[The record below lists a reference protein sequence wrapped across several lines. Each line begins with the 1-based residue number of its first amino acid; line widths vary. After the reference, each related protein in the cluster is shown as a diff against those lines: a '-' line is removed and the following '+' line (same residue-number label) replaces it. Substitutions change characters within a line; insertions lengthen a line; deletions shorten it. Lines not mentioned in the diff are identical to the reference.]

1 MRIGQAIQDLN
12 RSESEAF
19 RITNSIIKGI
29 GKSSEIY
36 NKYSKLNHNK
46 SFWKDAHKRLKITG
60 FRPGMSNN
68 IILTKI
74 FQGINDNNKVC
85 IFLFWKLYEIC
96 VVDFINNEHSNFNQL
111 LLNKEMEGDAESTDQ
126 IIKAIMKFIA
136 LYEVGTEQIE
146 ELYEVWWFER
156 TSNLYDIF
164 STQELSLDIVREI
177 VLKSERKL
185 SREIESL
192 NKNINKLGSTIKD
205 STHIEQYVK
214 EVNNLKEYYESL
226 KEDFDIESAQ
236 IEKRFVEFIDGKISV
251 IEHKIEKEDPA
262 NGSNKDD
269 HALED
274 KISRNEKNISRI
286 NSKIEALTKVKEHK
300 EKARRKNRDIFN
312 NNITIKENLYK
323 VFDDYSFGDNNSKLL
338 LSILNSFNCFY
349 VESDILFRA
358 VAQDLISSGKIKE
371 IIANPT
377 MIDLSQINNKGLEEF
392 DIIYIKNINSCFI
405 EGSVIPILQRANSL
419 IDKDFPKVFLLH
431 DDELNPS
438 ITAKIKSHTLDLSHE
453 WLSEIKDLN
462 ITEPIKDVNLSNI
475 EEVTSH
481 HREMLRILENSGVKV
496 NQQIFERF
504 VRLFHLLS
512 SSSDERQSM
521 MLSAQGVVF
530 PYIRSSYGDSKAQV
544 VIEILNGIA

>member
-1 MRIGQAIQDLN
+1 MKIGQAIQELN

-19 RITNSIIKGI
+19 RIINSIVDRI
-29 GKSSEIY
+29 GKPSEVF
-36 NKYSKLNHNK
+36 NKYSKLNNNK
-46 SFWKDAHKRLKITG
+46 SFWKDAYKRLKITG
-60 FRPGMSNN
+60 FRPGKSKN

-74 FQGINDNNKVC
+74 LQGIKNNNKTC
-85 IFLFWKLYEIC
+85 IRLFWRLYANC
-96 VVDFINNEHSNFNQL
+96 VVDFIINEHSNFNQL
-111 LLNKEMEGDAESTDQ
+111 LLDKEMEGDAESTDDVV
-126 IIKAIMKFIA
+126 KAIMKFIA

-156 TSNLYDIF
+156 TSNLYDIL
-164 STQELSLDIVREI
+164 SDQELSLEIVREI

-192 NKNINKLGSTIKD
+192 DKNISKLGSTIKD

-236 IEKRFVEFIDGKISV
+236 IEKRFVEIIDGKIAV

-262 NGSNKDD
+262 GGSNKDD

-274 KISRNEKNISRI
+274 KISINEKNISRI
-286 NSKIEALTKVKEHK
+286 NNKIEALTKEKKHK
-300 EKARRKNRDIFN
+300 EKARKKDRKIFN
-312 NNITIKENLYK
+312 NNIPIKENLYK
-323 VFDDYSFGDNNSKLL
+323 VFDDYNFGDNNSKLL

-419 IDKDFPKVFLLH
+419 VDKDFPKVFLLQ

-438 ITAKIKSHTLDLSHE
+438 ITAKIKSHTLDLSYE
-453 WLSEIKDLN
+453 WISEIKNLN

-481 HREMLRILENSGVKV
+481 HREMLRILENSGVKI

-504 VRLFHLLS
+504 VRLFHLFS
-512 SSSDERQSM
+512 FSSDERQSM